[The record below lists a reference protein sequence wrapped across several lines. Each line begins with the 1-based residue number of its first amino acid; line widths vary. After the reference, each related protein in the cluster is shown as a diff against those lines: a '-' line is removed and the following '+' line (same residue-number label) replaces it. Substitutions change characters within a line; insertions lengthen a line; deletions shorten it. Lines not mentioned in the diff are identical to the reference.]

1 MQLLGSSDGNIVAL
15 LSAHQ
20 SIGVPNPLKH
30 FGTEAQKKKYLPRCA
45 AGEISAF
52 ALTEPEVGSD
62 PARVATTAEKTA
74 DGAAY
79 MLNGTKLWCTNG
91 TLAGLLV
98 VMAVHPGTKKI
109 SAFVVETA
117 WPGVKVEH
125 RSHFMGLRALA
136 NGVISFTN
144 VRVPAENL
152 IGAEGRGLKI
162 ALATLNDGRLSI
174 PSGSVGTA
182 KICLEICR
190 RWSKE
195 RVQWGKPIG
204 RHEAIAQMLSSMAA
218 HTFAMEAV
226 ANLASEMADRGGY
239 DIRLEAAAAKEW
251 NTARCW
257 DIVDDTMQIRG
268 GRGYETERS
277 LAERGEPAI
286 GVERMM
292 RDYRINKIFEG
303 STEIMHL
310 FMAREM
316 VDRHLQAA
324 GAMADPRSTL
334 QQKAAAL
341 PKMLSF
347 YSWWYPTRWLGWG
360 RWPRYS
366 EFGRLATHLRFVERM
381 SRKLAR
387 ASFHGMLV
395 YQAGLQNK
403 QAFLFRLVDVA
414 NELFAMAA
422 TVSRAQALADA
433 GRPEA
438 KEAGE
443 LADVF
448 CRMGRR
454 RDQGAVRRAV
464 GQRRPGPLPRR
475 AGHPRRPPRVA
486 GAGHD
491 RAPVMGAASFLGALV
506 VRPRSRP
513 PPSPAAVSVAR
524 RPRPARRRRAG
535 DPLPDRQLRVAAAP
549 RPRRAAGG
557 RPGEDVQLPAGQ
569 ALPADPLRRDGSEV
583 FVDDVSRYRNTGQ
596 WTDFYWAFEKARE
609 LMKEYPPGTE
619 FRMVLVTDAI
629 LDPSPAD
636 WADVTRPPGSRHPA
650 RRRRQDGRA
659 PEGDGGAAVRDP
671 GRRRAV
677 RQRGRPSRA
686 RARPRPR
693 HDPGRQRRA
702 RHALRAERGR
712 VLRRRRR
719 AAEEV
724 RLPRAAARGPGRDQA
739 GGDAHRRPR
748 DADRGHGALR
758 GPRAAAGPLP
768 VPAPGHPRARV
779 PRPGRRRDRRAA
791 HRRAGAR
798 RGGSPAQAGR
808 QQLGEHRPEPGGRPA
823 RGHRH
828 LPLRAA
834 GAGPDRRRASTSRTP
849 TRTRGPCCRCPSTSC
864 AMPWPSARSAAPR
877 TRRSSP

>member
-1 MQLLGSSDGNIVAL
+1 MSGPSAVSERESREVAEASRQTEWAQPSFLRELFLGRLRLDLIHPYPLAAEDRPEFARFYDRMREFLRNEVDSVEIDESGEYPEAVLAELRRMGAFGMKIAKEYGGLGFTNVEYQKVMQLLGSSDGNLVAL

-30 FGTEAQKKKYLPRCA
+30 FGTEEQKKKYLPRCA

-79 MLNGTKLWCTNG
+79 VLNGTKLWCTNG

-125 RSHFMGLRALA
+125 RSRFMGLRALA

-144 VRVPAENL
+144 VRVPAQNL

-182 KICLEICR
+182 KLCLEICR

-226 ANLASEMADRGGY
+226 ANLAAEMADRGGY

-324 GAMADPRSTL
+324 GAMADPRSGMKEKL
-334 QQKAAAL
+334 AAL
-341 PKMLSF
+341 PRLLSF
-347 YSWWYPTRWLGWG
+347 YSWWYPARWLGWG

-366 EFGRLATHLRFVERM
+366 EFGRLAPHLRFVERM

-387 ASFHGMLV
+387 ESFHGMLV

-433 GRPEA
+433 RRPEA

-454 RDQGAVRRAV
+454 RIK
-464 GQRRPGPLPRR
+464 
-475 AGHPRRPPRVA
+475 
-486 GAGHD
+486 
-491 RAPVMGAASFLGALV
+491 ALF
-506 VRPRSRP
+506 
-513 PPSPAAVSVAR
+513 
-524 RPRPARRRRAG
+524 
-535 DPLPDRQLRVAAAP
+535 
-549 RPRRAAGG
+549 GG
-557 RPGEDVQLPAGQ
+557 LWDND
-569 ALPADPLRRDGSEV
+569 DPLR
-583 FVDDVSRYRNTGQ
+583 YR
-596 WTDFYWAFEKARE
+596 AA
-609 LMKEYPPGTE
+609 L
-619 FRMVLVTDAI
+619 AI
-629 LDPSPAD
+629 LDD
-636 WADVTRPPGSRHPA
+636 RH
-650 RRRRQDGRA
+650 QW
-659 PEGDGGAAVRDP
+659 
-671 GRRRAV
+671 
-677 RQRGRPSRA
+677 
-686 RARPRPR
+686 
-693 HDPGRQRRA
+693 
-702 RHALRAERGR
+702 LERGTIG
-712 VLRRRRR
+712 L
-719 AAEEV
+719 
-724 RLPRAAARGPGRDQA
+724 
-739 GGDAHRRPR
+739 
-748 DADRGHGALR
+748 
-758 GPRAAAGPLP
+758 
-768 VPAPGHPRARV
+768 
-779 PRPGRRRDRRAA
+779 
-791 HRRAGAR
+791 
-798 RGGSPAQAGR
+798 
-808 QQLGEHRPEPGGRPA
+808 
-823 RGHRH
+823 
-828 LPLRAA
+828 
-834 GAGPDRRRASTSRTP
+834 
-849 TRTRGPCCRCPSTSC
+849 
-864 AMPWPSARSAAPR
+864 
-877 TRRSSP
+877 